1 MAWSRPLLLAGLVAL
16 LALAPAAAAAP
27 ADGPQ
32 PARPVRVVLL
42 PLKLPGEPVPTR
54 PQLERLLRGLSGFM
68 ARASYGR
75 LRVSG
80 QVAPVV
86 AATRRLSPT
95 RAIPAE
101 ELTAALRSA
110 GSRGVR
116 LDGAIPMF
124 IAASRQDARSFAT
137 SSWAVIRGRGW
148 TRLANTV
155 AHELAHVLGLDHAAA
170 PSACPRPF
178 RPIGCAIRPADV
190 YDYGDLLDVMGG
202 GSDRLGA
209 FPLAALGL
217 APVRDAPAGR
227 AGLAVRPLQGA
238 RPTLLRLRTAA
249 HDWYVESR
257 TTGFLRNSRGSVRLP
272 PGVAISRVPA
282 RYALGSTE
290 RFPMTLR
297 VPAAPPGA
305 ACSSPVSCLSG
316 QLFRPGRTLTVPGAF
331 RLRVLGPG
339 PRGSTRVQTTWLDRT
354 PPALSVTGATI
365 VRTFGGGAELAVA
378 VGAQAAGAGVA
389 SVLIDQ
395 AGTVSRVDADTVP
408 GIVAG
413 GRGSGV
419 VRTPLVPGASAATV
433 RLVDAA
439 GNASAPAAID
449 LATLPGAAAATVGF
463 DPPLGAYAARA
474 TQLPGGQ
481 AVTVSGVTDP
491 TFAGLTWDLEVIGTA
506 TRLTL
511 PIGPGGVFSGTW
523 TPSGPGVY
531 TVVARVPVERIA
543 GGVELRVQTVEG
555 WVRA

>member
-1 MAWSRPLLLAGLVAL
+1 MAWSRPLLLAALVAL
-16 LALAPAAAAAP
+16 LAVAPAAAGAL

-32 PARPVRVVLL
+32 PARDVRVVLL
-42 PLKLPGEPVPTR
+42 PLKLPGEPVPSR
-54 PQLERLLRGLSGFM
+54 PKLERLLRRLSAFM

-75 LRVSG
+75 LQVSG
-80 QVAPVV
+80 EVAPVV
-86 AATRRLSPT
+86 AGARRPPSG
-95 RAIPAE
+95 AIPAE
-101 ELTAALRSA
+101 ELTSALRAA
-110 GSRGVR
+110 GSLGVR
-116 LDGAIPMF
+116 IDGAIPMF

-137 SSWAVIRGRGW
+137 SSWAVIQGRGW

-178 RPIGCAIRPADV
+178 RPASCAVRPVDV

-227 AGLAVRPLQGA
+227 ALIAVRPLQSP

-249 HDWYVESR
+249 RDWYVESR
-257 TTGFLRNSRGSVRLP
+257 TTGFPRNAPGAVRLP

-282 RYALGSTE
+282 RYALSSTE
-290 RFPMTLR
+290 RFPMPLR
-297 VPAAPPGA
+297 VPAAPPGVP
-305 ACSSPVSCLSG
+305 CSSALSCLSG
-316 QLFRPGRTLTVPGAF
+316 QLFRPGRALTVAGAF

-339 PRGSTRVQTTWLDRT
+339 PGGSTRVQTTWLDRT
-354 PPALSVTGATI
+354 PPALSVTDATI
-365 VRTFGGGAELAVA
+365 VRTFGGGEELVVA
-378 VGAQAAGAGVA
+378 IGAQAAGAGVA

-395 AGTVSRVDADTVP
+395 GGTVSRVDADTVP
-408 GIVAG
+408 GLVAG
-413 GRGSGV
+413 AQGAGV
-419 VRTPLVPGASAATV
+419 VRAPLVPGATAATA

-449 LATLPGAAAATVGF
+449 LGTLPGAAAATIGF
-463 DPPLGAYAARA
+463 DPPLGAFAARA
-474 TQLPGGQ
+474 TPLPGGRP
-481 AVTVSGVTDP
+481 VTVSGVTDP
-491 TFAGLTWDLEVIGTA
+491 SFAGLTWDLEIVGTA

-511 PIGPGGVFSGTW
+511 PIGPGGAFSGTW
-523 TPSGPGVY
+523 TPSEPGVY
-531 TVVARVPVERIA
+531 TVVARVPVERTP
-543 GGVELRVQTVEG
+543 GGVELRLQTVEG